1 MSKTDDNEI
10 KVILVGESGTGKT
23 SLINV
28 AVGLSFNPDIV
39 TTSSST
45 YVQKSFQISGKEY
58 KLNLWDTIG
67 QEKYR
72 ALTKIFIKDSKIVIF
87 VYDIT
92 KKKTFDEL
100 EFWIKTIEEI
110 LGKEAVIGIVGN
122 KSDLYLKEDV
132 KEEIASNYAKSKGAF
147 FKTTS
152 AKADPLS
159 FIKFLEILLKEY
171 LKKNKDNLN
180 GTNKKGKELKNKNVN
195 SDKGC
200 C

>member
-1 MSKTDDNEI
+1 MSKNDENEI

-45 YVQKSFQISGKEY
+45 YVQKNFQISGKEY
-58 KLNLWDTIG
+58 ILNLWDTIG
-67 QEKYR
+67 QERYR
-72 ALTKIFIKDSKIVIF
+72 SLTKIFIKDSKIVIF

-110 LGKEAVIGIVGN
+110 LGKEIIIGIVGN
-122 KSDLYLKEDV
+122 KNDLYLNEKV
-132 KEEIASNYAKSKGAF
+132 KEEVALKYAKSKGAF

-159 FIKFLEILLKEY
+159 FIKFLELLLVEY
-171 LKKNKDNLN
+171 IKKNKGGINEN
-180 GTNKKGKELKNKNVN
+180 NKKGKKLKRKVTATEK
-195 SDKGC
+195 SC